1 MNSNLAGYILLGLLY
16 LFLQNENL
24 FVSAQEPAKTIKTD
38 DGYLIERFDT
48 EVNTMRAAEQKCSAR
63 SAWLVRIKNSNMQD
77 KVDALLGGATA
88 SNPNGNYFIGLMKT
102 SGTWKWSDG
111 YLAASSVNWA
121 PGEGND
127 DTTCASIK
135 YDDGKWTD
143 IACNT
148 YRRYICQSELLTIT
162 PTKEV
167 VIVVRG
173 NTASINVKIQSNDGA
188 VKLQVFKLPDKTKPV
203 LPVNNVPSSYTYTT
217 PPINDFQSVIYEF
230 VVTPTAT
237 TISYTRSAK
246 VRLIVHYP
254 VNITNIFPTA
264 ISSPVTSGLNYVI
277 CEASGAPSA
286 QVVWIRNGTSVP
298 LRGDSTV
305 YQWKPTGKY
314 ILYIMNAV
322 LSDTGTYTCRATNN
336 IGEPA
341 QETKDER
348 EIELSD
354 NDKEYILY
362 FPVYGSPVITASE
375 VVKCSV
381 GEKVAIEWKPNYQ
394 TIGVVHRISATREG
408 DTVAIYTQNIT
419 AQTHEI
425 TTIEELVPYTNY
437 NIKITVCPDKCINK
451 LHTQTVIKTSLGL
464 PDPVTDA
471 RVTKVSESQCAV
483 TWDWSESKL
492 KTNETFEIIENA
504 TLVFLSSNIQ
514 QHTFTKKYLY
524 EGKSLDSFRVQI
536 ETKPNRNY
544 TFYVNAKNCAG
555 ESNRIAAI
563 GECLTNVAAPEH
575 VPVPTTVQTE
585 ENSATQLIDITFPDE
600 TRGPIGCLL
609 VIVKSGE
616 SDLEDEITM
625 EKLTRLSRNALIG
638 KSEENEFLAIA
649 MQRSKIKDPKV
660 QVSLG
665 DDKASFCHL
674 LTGTTR
680 AKRAVTEYI
689 SGRNLPLKIG
699 STYTYYAVT
708 STYSVTSGE
717 VLLQRSSSAAFNLK
731 KTEGSNI
738 VWIAGVV
745 VGALVIAVVVV
756 LIVLLVRKKR
766 NVQKEENDDHTYE
779 QPSINPIGIQ
789 SPPVKSQDSAGYL
802 NVHYNYE
809 NVDSIPTNNAYEEIT
824 V

>member
-1 MNSNLAGYILLGLLY
+1 MDLKLSGHILLSLFHLLS
-16 LFLQNENL
+16 QSKHL
-24 FVSAQEPAKTIKTD
+24 FVNAQDPAKTKKTD
-38 DGYLIERFDT
+38 DGYLLERFDT
-48 EVNTMRAAEQKCSAR
+48 EVQTMNAAEQECKAR
-63 SAWLVRIKNSNMQD
+63 SAWLVRIKDKNMQD
-77 KVDALLGGATA
+77 EVKVLLDGATA
-88 SNPNGNYFIGLMKT
+88 SNSTGDYFIGLTKSFGYWT
-102 SGTWKWSDG
+102 WSDG
-111 YLAASSVNWA
+111 VRAVWPMNWA
-121 PGEGND
+121 WNEGND
-127 DTTCASIK
+127 GSICVAIRHS
-135 YDDGKWTD
+135 DEKWTD
-143 IACNT
+143 ITCTAN
-148 YRRYICQSELLTIT
+148 RRYICQSDLLTIT
-162 PTKEV
+162 PTNKV
-167 VIVVRG
+167 MVVVRG
-173 NTASINVKIQSNDGA
+173 NTASINVKIHSSGGA
-188 VKLQVFKLPDKTKPV
+188 VRMQVFKLPNKTNSV
-203 LPVNNVPSSYTYTT
+203 RSISGVISSYTYNTT
-217 PPINDFQSVIYEF
+217 PINDFQYVIYEF
-230 VVTPTAT
+230 VVTLTVESK
-237 TISYTRSAK
+237 SYTKLAT
-246 VRLIVHYP
+246 VRLNVHYP

-264 ISSPVTSGLNYVI
+264 ISSPVTSGLQYVT

-286 QVVWIRNGTSVP
+286 QVVWIRNGRSVP
-298 LRGDSTV
+298 LNGDSFV
-305 YQWKPTGKY
+305 YQWKSTGKS

-348 EIELSD
+348 EIELS
-354 NDKEYILY
+354 
-362 FPVYGSPVITASE
+362 VYGSPVITDSK
-375 VVKCSV
+375 VVECSV
-381 GEKVAIEWKPNYQ
+381 GEKIPIEWKPNYQ

-425 TTIEELVPYTNY
+425 TTIEKLAPYTNY
-437 NIKITVCPDKCINK
+437 TIKITVCPDECITK
-451 LHTQTVIKTSLGL
+451 LHAQTVIKTGIGL
-464 PDPVTDA
+464 PDPVTNA
-471 RVTKVSESQCAV
+471 RVTKVSESHCAV
-483 TWDWSESKL
+483 TWDWSETKL

-616 SDLEDEITM
+616 SESEDEITM
-625 EKLTRLSRNALIG
+625 EKLTRLSKNALIG

-738 VWIAGVV
+738 VWIAAVV

-756 LIVLLVRKKR
+756 LISTFSQSVLLVRKKR

-779 QPSINPIGIQ
+779 QPSINPIGI
-789 SPPVKSQDSAGYL
+789 
-802 NVHYNYE
+802 
-809 NVDSIPTNNAYEEIT
+809 
-824 V
+824 